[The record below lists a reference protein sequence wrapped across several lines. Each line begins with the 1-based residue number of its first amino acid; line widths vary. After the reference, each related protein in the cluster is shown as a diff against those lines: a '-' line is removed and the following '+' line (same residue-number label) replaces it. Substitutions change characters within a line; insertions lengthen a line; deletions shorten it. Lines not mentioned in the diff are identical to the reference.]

1 MGKIRSESKI
11 KIIRKEIGNKM
22 NIENKAPGKDVTS
35 EDLETKFPLSAKQ
48 NPNHKSVFDISGV
61 EFGGKNIPIFAGPNM
76 VESEELIVE
85 TARAVKDAGGHFL
98 RGGAF
103 KPLTFPYRSDKY
115 TETRELGIK
124 WLKTAKEEVGIP
136 IITEVM
142 EERFLDLICDAADIL
157 QIGTRN
163 MQNFPLLTAAAKT
176 GKPIMLKRHFGCSL
190 RDWLGSAEYI
200 LKENNEKL
208 ILCERGISTAHTH
221 KSSSRFLLD
230 LQVIPAAQEITHLP
244 VVSDPSHATFWR
256 SWVKPMSLA
265 SIGAG
270 ADGIMLEVHPDP
282 ENAAVDP
289 LQGIDFQSFSNLMD
303 DMERVAAAMDRSI
316 KS

>member
-1 MGKIRSESKI
+1 MK
-11 KIIRKEIGNKM
+11 
-22 NIENKAPGKDVTS
+22 IENKAPGKDVS
-35 EDLETKFPLSAKQ
+35 IEDLETKFPLCAKKSAD
-48 NPNHKSVFDISGV
+48 HKSKFEVEGV
-61 EFGGKNIPIFAGPNM
+61 LFGDKNIPVFAGPNM

-85 TARAVKDAGGHFL
+85 TARAVKESGAHFL

-103 KPLTFPYRSDKY
+103 KPLTFPYRSEKY

-124 WLKTAKEEVGIP
+124 WLKTAKEETGIA

-142 EERFLDLICDAADIL
+142 EEKYLDLICETADIL

-163 MQNFPLLTAAAKT
+163 MQNFPLLTEAAKT

-221 KSSSRFLLD
+221 RSSSRFLLD

-256 SWVKPMSLA
+256 NWVKPMSLA
-265 SIGAG
+265 SIAAG

-289 LQGIDFQSFSNLMD
+289 LQGINFDSFSELMK
-303 DMERVAAAMDRSI
+303 DMHRVAMSIDRSVLT
-316 KS
+316 